1 VEVPVDRPYPVYV
14 DRRVSV
20 PEPYPI
26 EVPVQ
31 VPVYVPVEVPVEVP
45 VDRPYPVEVRVPEP
59 YPVEVPV
66 GIPQTFR
73 VDPPRPVA
81 LPPAYPVGLV
91 APSLPFG
98 RLGFGSPVPEVP
110 VAIPDPYAL
119 LGIED
124 CNYPDPTAFLLP
136 GKFPGLLPHAFKEDS
151 PFHRHGYHGF

>member
-14 DRRVSV
+14 DRRVPV
-20 PEPYPI
+20 PEPYPV

-66 GIPQTFR
+66 GIPQTSY
-73 VDPPRPVA
+73 PLS
-81 LPPAYPVGLV
+81 LPQTYPVGKL

-98 RLGFGSPVPEVP
+98 RFGFGSPVPEVS
-110 VAIPDPYAL
+110 DPYAF
-119 LGIED
+119 LGVED
-124 CNYPDPTAFLLP
+124 CIYPEPVTSLLP
-136 GKFPGLLPHAFKEDS
+136 GKFPGLLPYALKEQS
-151 PFHRHGYHGF
+151 PILRLGYNSF